1 MDPPKIVI
9 NKRYSEKSFDT
20 FSLVVIPEV
29 ATLLNILAKV
39 DTKLIFFIEKKSINE
54 SRIEIINKDKS
65 S

>member
-39 DTKLIFFIEKKSINE
+39 DTKLIFFIEKKA
-54 SRIEIINKDKS
+54 
-65 S
+65 